1 MRTKTESCM
10 INRSPL
16 FKERMRIVR
25 FLMLAS
31 TPMLLFIA
39 PVTKEFTFWHELM
52 EILAHLLVFSGVLIR
67 VYTSL
72 YSGGRKNAVLLTD
85 GPYSV
90 VRNPLYVGS
99 LLAVIGLG
107 LQTGSVIVAAVA
119 TTIFLVLHHWTIQ
132 KEEAFLQG
140 HYGDTYR
147 NYLRIVPRWMPNL
160 SLWHQTQ
167 ELVVKPRMVLLTMR
181 DASGF
186 IIALLLIETLCALR
200 ISAML
205 PAWIILP

>member
-1 MRTKTESCM
+1 M

-25 FLMLAS
+25 FLMLLS
-31 TPMLLFIA
+31 LPMLLFIA
-39 PVTKEFTFWHELM
+39 PVTQEFTFWHELM
-52 EILAHLLVFSGVLIR
+52 ELLAHLLVFSGVLIR

-99 LLAVIGLG
+99 LFAVIGLG

-140 HYGDTYR
+140 HYGDAYR
-147 NYLRIVPRWMPNL
+147 NYLRTVPRWVPNL
-160 SLWHQTQ
+160 SLWHQTH
-167 ELVVKPRMVLLTMR
+167 ELVVQPRMELLTMR

-186 IIALLLIETLCALR
+186 ILALLLIETLCALR